1 MRRYPITVLKFG
13 SSVLCCEADLSKAVQ
28 EIYRWTRDG
37 HRVVAVVSAI
47 GSTTDALLARA
58 RTYGSGL
65 SDEAVAT
72 LVATGEATS
81 AALLTLAL
89 ERAGVHSVVVDE
101 VRLGLRTRGPY

>member
-58 RTYGSGL
+58 RTYGSDL

-89 ERAGVHSVVVDE
+89 ERAGV
-101 VRLGLRTRGPY
+101 TFRGRG